1 MWTAS
6 VDYRSWK
13 AEREAGY
20 AALITEHFDQ
30 AEERFRNALAIA
42 SRRSLFDPYVAAGHV
57 DLAEV
62 SRARGNLEDAERH
75 LKRAITLLE
84 RRLGSSHLDVL
95 KVSQSLA
102 DLYVEQKRYAQAE
115 VLLTRLLSTGERV
128 LGAGHPDLQPMLR
141 LLTLALVAQ
150 RRLPDARLW
159 LMRLVAHPDNTAGAP
174 PPRSGHDFPSLCRR
188 VSRPGAAG
196 GSVAALRLRAGTA
209 PPRERRGRRRNR
221 HRSYLP
227 GSNAAGGRRLRSSA
241 ETPPARP

>member
-1 MWTAS
+1 M
-6 VDYRSWK
+6 DYRAWK

-20 AALITEHFDQ
+20 AALITEHYDQ
-30 AEERFRNALAIA
+30 AEERFRSALAIA

-62 SRARGNLEDAERH
+62 SRARGDLEEAERH

-95 KVSQSLA
+95 RVSQSLA
-102 DLYVEQKRYAQAE
+102 DLYIEQKRYPQAE
-115 VLLTRLLSTGERV
+115 VLLMRLLSTAERV

-159 LMRLVAHPDNTAGAP
+159 LMRLVAHPDAASGSAPPDPATAFRRYADDLAAQGRQAEALLLYGYVLELHLRENGGDGEETAIDHICLGQMLLAGDECDAGADT
-174 PPRSGHDFPSLCRR
+174 SD
-188 VSRPGAAG
+188 
-196 GSVAALRLRAGTA
+196 
-209 PPRERRGRRRNR
+209 
-221 HRSYLP
+221 
-227 GSNAAGGRRLRSSA
+227 
-241 ETPPARP
+241 ARP

>member
-62 SRARGNLEDAERH
+62 SRARGDLEDAERH

-115 VLLTRLLSTGERV
+115 VLLTRLLQHGRARSGRGASRPATHVAVTDTGPRGPAAFARCPV
-128 LGAGHPDLQPMLR
+128 VVDAVGRPPGQH
-141 LLTLALVAQ
+141 
-150 RRLPDARLW
+150 RRR
-159 LMRLVAHPDNTAGAP
+159 AP
-174 PPRSGHDFPSLCRR
+174 PPIRPRPS
-188 VSRPGAAG
+188 VIMPTS
-196 GSVAALRLRAGTA
+196 
-209 PPRERRGRRRNR
+209 
-221 HRSYLP
+221 
-227 GSNAAGGRRLRSSA
+227 
-241 ETPPARP
+241 